1 MNRLGFFISLLAF
14 PLTSVAQLASLQ
26 CSMITDSQNSESKIE
41 VEFVKNMVI
50 SEKDGYLNGLIQ
62 SALSNDLD
70 SPVSHLITSLDNEI
84 LFDMILEKC
93 RENFSEQLSDKVL
106 SLVMFELVEEL
117 NHKRVEAGK

>member
-41 VEFVKNMVI
+41 VEFVKNMVV

-84 LFDMILEKC
+84 FFDMILEKC
-93 RENFSEQLSDKVL
+93 RDNFSEQLSDKVL

-117 NHKRVEAGK
+117 NHK